1 MTRTVL
7 TMIGLAAA
15 FALATAAAAGLDV
28 AGGGIGAGTATVA
41 TCDPDGFSVSFT
53 TLGGDVTAVSVG
65 GIAAAC
71 VGGELSVT
79 LTSSG
84 TSVGGGGPASV
95 SGSAVDVSI
104 PATPDA
110 DAIDGYHV
118 ALVGP

>member
-7 TMIGLAAA
+7 TTVGLAAA
-15 FALATAAAAGLDV
+15 LALATAAAAGLDV
-28 AGGGIGAGTATVA
+28 AGGGVGAGTASVA
-41 TCDPDGFSVSFT
+41 RCDPDGFSLSFT

-84 TSVGGGGPASV
+84 ANVGGGGPVSV
-95 SGSAVDVSI
+95 AGSAADVSI
-104 PATPDA
+104 TATPDA

-118 ALVGP
+118 AVVGP